1 MNRYLA
7 NIKSTALITLLSLI
21 AITAALQGFRL
32 PSLFAIG
39 LLLGMVLLL
48 SQFGFASTYRKLIL
62 YGETDG
68 IKAQIIM
75 LIVATCLFAPVLSA
89 GSIFGTGVTG
99 AIAPLSL
106 SVVIGAFIF
115 GIGMQ
120 LGGGCGSGTLYSF
133 GGGSMRMGI
142 TLLAFVLGSF
152 WASLHM
158 TWWQALPSAGV
169 WVLGSS
175 LGWTFAVLLQ
185 VWVLT
190 GLYIWTPR
198 ATAATL
204 PTPKNRRQTFSKLFF
219 FRPWSLLEGALAL
232 AILNFATLVISG
244 HPWSITWAFTLW
256 GAEAASYI
264 GWNPASSSFWQGD
277 FQQAALANGIFRDE
291 TSLMNIGIILGAL
304 LATTLSKQL
313 TFTWQVSLRTIV
325 ASLVGG
331 LAMGYGARI
340 AYGCNI
346 GAFFSGVAST
356 SLHGWLW
363 IMFAMAGTW
372 IGVLLRPKFGLKN

>member
-7 NIKSTALITLLSLI
+7 SIKSTTLITFLSLI
-21 AITAALQGFRL
+21 AITATLQGFRL

-39 LLLGMVLLL
+39 LLLGMVLFL

-62 YGETDG
+62 HGETNG

-75 LIVATCLFAPVLSA
+75 LIVATCLFAPILSA
-89 GSIFGTGVTG
+89 GSIFGMGVTG

-106 SVVIGAFIF
+106 SVVIGAFMF

-142 TLLAFVLGSF
+142 TLLAFIAGSF

-169 WVLGSS
+169 WVLGNS

-185 VWVLT
+185 VWVLI

-198 ATAATL
+198 ATATTL
-204 PTPKNRRQTFSKLFF
+204 PTPKNWRQTFSKPFF

-232 AILNFATLVISG
+232 AILNFATLIISG

-256 GAEAASYI
+256 GAETATYV
-264 GWNPASSSFWQGD
+264 GWNPASSTFWQGD

-291 TSLMNIGIILGAL
+291 TSLMDIGLILGAL
-304 LATTLSKQL
+304 LAAILSNRL
-313 TFTWQVSLRTIV
+313 TFTLQAPPRAIA
-325 ASLVGG
+325 ASLIGG

-363 IMFAMAGTW
+363 IISAIAGTW
-372 IGVLLRPKFGLKN
+372 IGVHLRPKFGLAN

>member
-7 NIKSTALITLLSLI
+7 SIKSTTLITFLSLI
-21 AITAALQGFRL
+21 AITATLQGFRL

-39 LLLGMVLLL
+39 LLLGMVLFL

-62 YGETDG
+62 HGETNG

-75 LIVATCLFAPVLSA
+75 LIVATCLFAPILST
-89 GSIFGTGVTG
+89 GSIFGMGVTG

-106 SVVIGAFIF
+106 SVVIGAFMF

-142 TLLAFVLGSF
+142 TLLAFIAGSF

-169 WVLGSS
+169 WVLGNS

-185 VWVLT
+185 VWVLI

-198 ATAATL
+198 ATATTL
-204 PTPKNRRQTFSKLFF
+204 PTPKNWRQTFSKPFF

-232 AILNFATLVISG
+232 AILNFATLIISG

-256 GAEAASYI
+256 GAEAATYV
-264 GWNPASSSFWQGD
+264 GWNPASSTFWQGD

-291 TSLMNIGIILGAL
+291 TSLMDIGLMLGAL
-304 LATTLSKQL
+304 LAAILSNRLIFTLQAPP
-313 TFTWQVSLRTIV
+313 RAIA
-325 ASLVGG
+325 ASLIGG

-363 IMFAMAGTW
+363 IISAIAGTW
-372 IGVLLRPKFGLKN
+372 VGVHLRPKFGLAN